1 MTITCGE
8 ARLSATAEKP
18 ETFFLR
24 RESSSA
30 TCEFAFRRVGSCDW
44 FGEGQCLDWHC
55 PYSPFRSY
63 LFLLAARGCLR
74 RRPAAPTPVPPAPS
88 GPAGAPSPPRSMG
101 GPSHFLQRAA
111 HRDAFVSCTLEEEAV
126 VRLRIRTLFN
136 PQTQKKKKKKRD
148 ISLYSYY
155 CSIIYIFTSFSP
167 FHTVQECCGNH
178 SSVCHR
184 AGIRPAS
191 ETADFNLYLNPLGPR
206 VQTQTKLL
214 GLCRERVR
222 LKSLFSYSAPCGDV
236 IYEEKEFLK
245 GGDVKVQRFTLLE
258 VDLC

>member
-1 MTITCGE
+1 MFGL
-8 ARLSATAEKP
+8 ALSVQPVQVLPVPSRRSGLSAAAACCSHSSP
-18 ETFFLR
+18 SGSQWPCRGPF
-24 RESSSA
+24 SSS
-30 TCEFAFRRVGSCDW
+30 
-44 FGEGQCLDWHC
+44 LDG
-55 PYSPFRSY
+55 RSVS
-63 LFLLAARGCLR
+63 L
-74 RRPAAPTPVPPAPS
+74 PS
-88 GPAGAPSPPRSMG
+88 E
-101 GPSHFLQRAA
+101 
-111 HRDAFVSCTLEEEAV
+111 SCTQRCLCQLHS
-126 VRLRIRTLFN
+126 RGRGRG
-136 PQTQKKKKKKRD
+136 QTAHQNAFQPTNAKKKKKKKRY
-148 ISLYSYY
+148 ISLYSHY

-245 GGDVKVQRFTLLE
+245 EGDVKVQRFTLLE

>member
-1 MTITCGE
+1 MFGL
-8 ARLSATAEKP
+8 ALSVQPVQVLPVPSRRSGLSAAAACCSHSSP
-18 ETFFLR
+18 SGSQGPCRGPF
-24 RESSSA
+24 SSSLDGRSVSLPS
-30 TCEFAFRRVGSCDW
+30 ESCT
-44 FGEGQCLDWHC
+44 Q
-55 PYSPFRSY
+55 
-63 LFLLAARGCLR
+63 
-74 RRPAAPTPVPPAPS
+74 
-88 GPAGAPSPPRSMG
+88 
-101 GPSHFLQRAA
+101 
-111 HRDAFVSCTLEEEAV
+111 RDAFVSCTLEEEAV

-136 PQTQKKKKKKRD
+136 PQTQKKEKRKRY
-148 ISLYSYY
+148 ISLYSHY

-245 GGDVKVQRFTLLE
+245 EGDVKVQRFTLLE